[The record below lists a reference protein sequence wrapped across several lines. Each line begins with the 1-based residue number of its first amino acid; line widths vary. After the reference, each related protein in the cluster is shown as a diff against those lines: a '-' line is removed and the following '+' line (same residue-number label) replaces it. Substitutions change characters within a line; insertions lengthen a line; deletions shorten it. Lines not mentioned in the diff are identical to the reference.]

1 MERDISIVLDGQK
14 IDLVS
19 GNHVKEID
27 IEITDDFVTGI
38 KQGSTTFSLGNIEGK
53 GQLAGLIHAFGYMDG
68 TEQKGLYPTILDDLD
83 KYAYTYAQVFNAVH
97 KEGFGLNEEETKD
110 FFAFENLGSDYKG
123 AAGKIKVNS
132 DLLPSDIAASLTE
145 GEKGNGG
152 NALKLGDIK
161 DLLISGGRIDG
172 IDLDLATRFR
182 YTPIILRGSHWENG
196 R

>member
-1 MERDISIVLDGQK
+1 M
-14 IDLVS
+14 
-19 GNHVKEID
+19 
-27 IEITDDFVTGI
+27 
-38 KQGSTTFSLGNIEGK
+38 
-53 GQLAGLIHAFGYMDG
+53 
-68 TEQKGLYPTILDDLD
+68 LDDLD

-97 KEGFGLNEEETKD
+97 KEGFGLNDEETKD

-132 DLLPSDIAASLTE
+132 DLLPSDIAASLIE

-172 IDLDLATRFR
+172 IELDLALDSGTLQSFYEGVIGKMAVEGQQANRLEHNTGVLLNSVDKNRRSVSEVSLDEEFSNLIQFQHAYSASAR
-182 YTPIILRGSHWENG
+182 MITAVDEMLDKIING
-196 R
+196 MGHVGR